1 MDALGRQGHLFLNL
15 TIQSIALEPE
25 IAKLAQAFANPLRIR
40 ILELLAQ
47 GERSVDEIRSSMS
60 APLTTVSS
68 QLQVLRQARLV
79 ESRRDGPRIHYRV
92 ADGSVLAALVA
103 LRRLAEARSLEAQ
116 DLVRDFLANNDD
128 LEHVDSNRLFEM
140 MHAGEAVLIDVRPLE
155 EFEAGHIPGAVSLP
169 LDDLTTRIDQLPRDA
184 RIVAYCRD
192 AYCVLAP
199 QAVRAMSKFG
209 LTTERLEIGFTEWV
223 AGGRPVELTNA
234 NHERG
239 VGRS

>member
-1 MDALGRQGHLFLNL
+1 MS
-15 TIQSIALEPE
+15 SITEPVALEME
-25 IAKLAQAFANPLRIR
+25 IAKLAHAFANPLRIR
-40 ILELLAQ
+40 ILELLAH
-47 GERSVDEIRSSMS
+47 GERSVDEIRSRMS

-68 QLQVLRQARLV
+68 QLQVLRQVRLV
-79 ESRRDGPRIHYRV
+79 ESRREGPRIHYRV
-92 ADGSVLAALVA
+92 AEESVLTALVA

-116 DLVRDFLANNDD
+116 NLVRDFLADNGD

-140 MHAGEAVLIDVRPLE
+140 MRAGEAVLIDVRPHE

-169 LDDLTTRIDQLPRDA
+169 LDDLMTRIDRLPRDA

-199 QAVRAMSKFG
+199 QAVRAMSRFG

-223 AGGRPVELTNA
+223 AGGRPVEMTAGNS
-234 NHERG
+234 EREAG
-239 VGRS
+239 GA

>member
-1 MDALGRQGHLFLNL
+1 MDALGRQSHLVLNL
-15 TIQSIALEPE
+15 TTQPIALEPE

-47 GERSVDEIRSSMS
+47 GERSVDEIKSSMS

-68 QLQVLRQARLV
+68 QLQVLRHARLV
-79 ESRRDGPRIHYRV
+79 ESRREGPKIHYRV
-92 ADGSVLAALVA
+92 AEESVLSALVE

-140 MHAGEAVLIDVRPLE
+140 MHAGKAVLIDVRPLE

-169 LDDLTTRIDQLPRDA
+169 LDDLTTRISQLPRDA

-199 QAVRAMSKFG
+199 QAVRAMSRFG

-223 AGGRPVELTNA
+223 AGGRPVEVTA
-234 NHERG
+234 GNHERG
-239 VGRS
+239 AGGA